1 MAWRTIISKFPGTCI
16 VCDNKFEQDEV
27 IHWDPDTKK
36 AKHKDCET
44 VKDEI
49 DSLSDEINSLK
60 DKALSQFV
68 VGNLDEAM
76 KLYTELSNLEFKK
89 LVKQHDVTEDMKFDE
104 EKLAELNKRLQSSQ
118 LKQQVHNMDFATF
131 LAEFKDTFLSF
142 VRAILGENK
151 FVRISK
157 NLESKKIEAFQHEIA
172 IKYYKKWS
180 ETKTYHISPDTPVKN
195 KKTFSMILSKCQ
207 NSILWEDR
215 YLEKESITYLLG
227 GVPETVKEIKLLSSI
242 FSKQVDKELK
252 NYFEIVKKEMESNN
266 IDCQMK
272 LLTSK
277 ELHGGEHDRY
287 ILGTNIGFNSVSV
300 GQIKKDQ
307 KSDIFEIKRVELE
320 KRKDDFFKLWNNPK
334 CKDIIKDW
342 DEIYNQLL
350 DENLCKTIE
359 TKCLECNEP
368 TTVNAFYRNKPLC
381 QKCLQKRRKY

>member
-1 MAWRTIISKFPGTCI
+1 MAWRTIIAKFPGICI
-16 VCDNKFEQDEV
+16 VCDKKIEQDEV
-27 IHWDPDTKK
+27 IHWDPNTKK
-36 AKHKDCET
+36 SKHKDCET

-49 DSLSDEINSLK
+49 YSLSDDINSLK
-60 DKALSQFV
+60 DKTLSLFV
-68 VGNLDEAM
+68 AGNRDEAM
-76 KLYTELSNLEFKK
+76 KSYSELSKLEFKK
-89 LVKQHDVTEDMKFDE
+89 TVKQHDVNEDMKFSPE
-104 EKLAELNKRLQSSQ
+104 ELAELNKKLESSE
-118 LKQQVHNMDFATF
+118 LKHRAHSMDFPIF

-142 VRAILGENK
+142 VRVILGENE

-195 KKTFSMILSKCQ
+195 KKNFSEILSKCQ

-215 YLEKESITYLLG
+215 YLDNDAITYLLG

-277 ELHGGEHDRY
+277 ELHSSEHDRY
-287 ILGTNIGFNSVSV
+287 ILGTNIGFNAVSV

-307 KSDIFEIKRVELE
+307 KSDIFQINRVELE
-320 KRKDDFFKLWNNPK
+320 KRKDDFSKLWNNPK

-342 DEIYNQLL
+342 DEIDQILNEQGLAKSYIRKCSICGKETNVPSHIIQQKKPA
-350 DENLCKTIE
+350 LCNI
-359 TKCLECNEP
+359 C
-368 TTVNAFYRNKPLC
+368 
-381 QKCLQKRRKY
+381 RRR

>member
-1 MAWRTIISKFPGTCI
+1 MAWRTIVAKFPGTCM
-16 VCDNKFEQDEV
+16 VCDKKIEQDEV
-27 IHWDPDTKK
+27 IHWDPNTKK
-36 AKHKDCET
+36 SKHKDCET
-44 VKDEI
+44 VKDKI
-49 DSLSDEINSLK
+49 DLLNDDISSLK
-60 DKALSQFV
+60 GKTIRLFV
-68 VGNLDEAM
+68 AGKQDEAM
-76 KLYTELSNLEFKK
+76 KSYSELSKLEFKET
-89 LVKQHDVTEDMKFDE
+89 VKQHDVNEDIKFDA
-104 EKLAELNKRLQSSQ
+104 EKLAELNKKLESSE
-118 LKQQVHNMDFATF
+118 LKHRAHSMDFPIF

-334 CKDIIKDW
+334 CKDIINDW
-342 DEIYNQLL
+342 DEIDQILNEQGLAKSYIRNCSICGQ
-350 DENLCKTIE
+350 E
-359 TKCLECNEP
+359 TKVPSYIIQQKKPAICNS
-368 TTVNAFYRNKPLC
+368 C
-381 QKCLQKRRKY
+381 RRR